1 MPTVLGVEAGLS
13 AFDTN
18 KSCVL
23 GCSGCSDKVPPTGC
37 LSTDMGSSQFGR
49 LEVQDQADSMAGES
63 CVLTVSSRTGKLL
76 TNGRSSLSVYVSEL
90 RCDPMSL
97 SKDH

>member
-13 AFDTN
+13 ALIQIKAVSWAVRAAVT
-18 KSCVL
+18 KYHPL
-23 GCSGCSDKVPPTGC
+23 GAFQQTWVPPSLG
-37 LSTDMGSSQFGR
+37 GWKFKIRQIPWP
-49 LEVQDQADSMAGES
+49 VS

-90 RCDPMSL
+90 QV
-97 SKDH
+97 